1 MISLPGFSLLEIESS
16 EALIPALPVCGGV
29 VKSLGSS
36 SPWCGPVEQVTWK
49 LASCVPQQYATSV
62 VWGSSLGFFPINEEK
77 HGQLC
82 TQMR

>member
-1 MISLPGFSLLEIESS
+1 MISPPGFSLLEIESS

-62 VWGSSLGFFPINEEK
+62 VALTGIFPHK
-77 HGQLC
+77 
-82 TQMR
+82 

>member
-1 MISLPGFSLLEIESS
+1 MICMPTFSVLEIESS

-36 SPWCGPVEQVTWK
+36 SPWCGPVEQVTSK
-49 LASCVPQQYATSV
+49 LASCVPQQYTTNM

-77 HGQLC
+77 RGQLC
-82 TQMR
+82 TQMG